1 MEKKP
6 QGLTREGGDSKK
18 KRGENKEEEEE
29 ELRWWVRRYLCGRA
43 EKPSPEEAADYD
55 GDCGGAVM
63 GWDGMGCPG
72 RTSSVSK
79 MAVRPER
86 KSTHKTKNTVTMG
99 STSAQLN

>member
-1 MEKKP
+1 M
-6 QGLTREGGDSKK
+6 
-18 KRGENKEEEEE
+18 
-29 ELRWWVRRYLCGRA
+29 RRYLCGRA

-63 GWDGMGCPG
+63 GWDGLGWVTQE